1 MGNLNWHYVLF
12 NWNVMNEWNDSRGMR
27 AIEILVD
34 RCVCVVY
41 CNTFMFCDDLMA
53 LSSKTCQKS
62 QVKGYAQSSGFYF
75 DLSHDIYRLAVD
87 CIRAKCVH
95 LICIYSTCFQLF
107 SVRCEKQHRIS
118 NTLITGRTQQHSS
131 KVIAVSD

>member
-34 RCVCVVY
+34 RCECVVY
-41 CNTFMFCDDLMA
+41 CNTFMFCVDLMT

-62 QVKGYAQSSGFYF
+62 QVKGYAQSSGSNF
-75 DLSHDIYRLAVD
+75 DLSHDIYRLAVFTMLIVFARSV
-87 CIRAKCVH
+87 CIWFVYIQ
-95 LICIYSTCFQLF
+95 LIFSCFQCDAKNNIEF
-107 SVRCEKQHRIS
+107 RILWSLAAHS
-118 NTLITGRTQQHSS
+118 N
-131 KVIAVSD
+131 IAAK